1 MDKEQLEKKVK
12 WLDDERRKD
21 KGTITDLQKKIETLE
36 GLIEKSAEHIKGLS
50 GEVTRSKVM
59 LEKFDEYDKA
69 IVSHRQEVKKEL
81 DNQEKLAKRRET
93 EFKKSQKLDLVD
105 SEKAIAKLQNDFKS
119 VTLLKD
125 ELLAKQEGDIQRTRL
140 MAEMHNK
147 MEKYADAEAERQ
159 QAAKMMADERR
170 QEEKRIADMQ
180 AEITALRKRSDEYK
194 ARIDLVVDGQ
204 KKTDARLAET
214 ISFERE
220 RREKQT
226 EFAERIS
233 LKIADQEKNWKTWQD
248 RFTTIEEQS
257 KQLSVYLQ
265 NLDDVQRKLTKA
277 QKDFEEINQQI
288 GRRINEIT
296 EMQRLGDERFR
307 QEWAAFKSED
317 QKRWANYALLQE
329 EAQRSLQRET
339 TRLANQFSDLE
350 ENLQEVQDVAQHLS
364 DQTEKSFHGILS
376 ALKEWVSENE
386 RFSRSLK

>member
-1 MDKEQLEKKVK
+1 
-12 WLDDERRKD
+12 
-21 KGTITDLQKKIETLE
+21 
-36 GLIEKSAEHIKGLS
+36 S
-50 GEVTRSKVM
+50 
-59 LEKFDEYDKA
+59 
-69 IVSHRQEVKKEL
+69 
-81 DNQEKLAKRRET
+81 
-93 EFKKSQKLDLVD
+93 
-105 SEKAIAKLQNDFKS
+105 
-119 VTLLKD
+119 
-125 ELLAKQEGDIQRTRL
+125 QRTRR

>member
-93 EFKKSQKLDLVD
+93 EFKKSQKLDLVE

-119 VTLLKD
+119 VSLLKD

-140 MAEMHNK
+140 MAEMQNK

>member
-69 IVSHRQEVKKEL
+69 IVAHRQEVKKEL

-214 ISFERE
+214 ISLERE

-233 LKIADQEKNWKTWQD
+233 LKIADQEKNWKIWQD
-248 RFTTIEEQS
+248 RFTIIEEQS
-257 KQLSVYLQ
+257 KQLAVYLQ

-386 RFSRSLK
+386 RFTSSLK